1 MKVVLLSTAMLALA
15 SSAIAKPVPED
26 GAINKVPI
34 SWSDV
39 ESGPHNAQ
47 HAHQGEAHNH
57 DLHARAPGKMSK
69 AEFEAEIKAHAQ
81 ASGMSEAELLA
92 AMDKNAKA
100 HSPALAALAE
110 KDKLHARS
118 PGKSGAEGSGVN
130 RAGRPKAD
138 HKIEDSNPMNQWKR
152 DEVDVEARD
161 ASPGWAKDVA
171 GKGKVSHHVAFNS
184 MKRDPRINTANANNV
199 NAAAAAAAGGEC
211 EGAGSGCFGDVT
223 HYVSSV
229 PLDTL

>member
-1 MKVVLLSTAMLALA
+1 MKVVLLSTAMLALT

-26 GAINKVPI
+26 GATNKVPI

-69 AEFEAEIKAHAQ
+69 AEI
-81 ASGMSEAELLA
+81 LA
-92 AMDKNAKA
+92 DMDKYGKYHA
-100 HSPALAALAE
+100 PGLTALAE
-110 KDKLHARS
+110 KAEKAEKAKLHARAPGKS
-118 PGKSGAEGSGVN
+118 DAEPHAMTLAALEAAFKNGKLHARGPGKSGAEGSGVN

-152 DEVDVEARD
+152 D
-161 ASPGWAKDVA
+161 
-171 GKGKVSHHVAFNS
+171 
-184 MKRDPRINTANANNV
+184 PRVNTANAKNV
-199 NAAAAAAAGGEC
+199 NAAAAAANGGEC